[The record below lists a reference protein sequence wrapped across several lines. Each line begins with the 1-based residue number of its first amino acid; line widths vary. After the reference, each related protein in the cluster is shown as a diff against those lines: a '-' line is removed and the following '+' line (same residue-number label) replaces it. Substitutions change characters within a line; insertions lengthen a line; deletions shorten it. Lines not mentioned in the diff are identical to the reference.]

1 MPDRPGHPPAT
12 TIQNATAVVIT
23 RRADAERLIADLRS
37 ALRRSGRTGGRY
49 AAFAHDAAGAATITL
64 AIHLDGTDRRPRRRP
79 PPPPA
84 GRPPAAPKPDEAPI
98 VVHLRVPADRRGGGE
113 GDPPIGVHT

>member
-79 PPPPA
+79 PLWIDPE
-84 GRPPAAPKPDEAPI
+84 RKPDPTE
-98 VVHLRVPADRRGGGE
+98 RTE
-113 GDPPIGVHT
+113 KWNSPPG